1 MSSNKGEESE
11 NTNNEPFKP
20 FDEIWQMLIDWL
32 VLRTISNLHEA
43 LVRRAVSVSQVQQ
56 AAMEGLFEAIK

>member
-1 MSSNKGEESE
+1 
-11 NTNNEPFKP
+11 
-20 FDEIWQMLIDWL
+20 MLIDWL

-56 AAMEGLFEAIK
+56 AAMEGLFEAVK